1 MISLHRISPFGP
13 IFGKEIRAM
22 SRRRRNYLLRVL
34 YLGGLLLLLTMAY
47 TSMSYMG
54 ANSVAARIQRQAMI
68 GQSFFQ
74 MFSFFCLVTMTL
86 IGPILTCTAI
96 GGEKLHRTLHVLL
109 MTPLNTWQIL
119 GGKLF
124 SRLLQALVLL
134 GLSLPVLAVVRLL
147 GGTELWQMGMSL
159 AICLVTAIYAASVGL
174 MLSTMMTR
182 AYAVIL
188 LSYGILALQY
198 LFFPMIVALLSLNQN
213 PRAFEWSLM
222 AAASPFFA
230 MGFVVMGG
238 VGAAFQVSG
247 AGVIVVHIFGT
258 ILMLLL
264 SAAILRRYQKRE
276 HSGASCIPL
285 VSEPQPLAPAEFDP
299 TTGSLPPPLL
309 PDSVAP
315 TASRTVSDNPVRWRE
330 MRRPLFARRWQA
342 IAGWIVIAGLMLF
355 VYGLLAVNNDLDDDG
370 THIAFGVI
378 LSILWWMLATV
389 LSATVIAQEKEGDTW
404 TLMLATPVSG
414 ATIVLGKFLG
424 VLKRMWMPTVLLAAH
439 FAVFSIVGY
448 VTWTASIVVMW
459 CTISCFCI
467 WMASGIYL
475 SLRVSRVT
483 VAVILNIALALIVY
497 VFAPMFEAMLAS
509 VINYGRGWDG
519 PFTFHA
525 QPLMYVVMAVDRLDP
540 GFDWSRTVRLPQV
553 ESLTVP
559 MFLAWAF
566 VVGVIHLLLTA
577 GILAWTIARFD
588 RIVGRAQQLHRP

>member
-22 SRRRRNYLLRVL
+22 SRRRRNYFLRVL

-47 TSMSYMG
+47 TSMSYIG
-54 ANSVAARIQRQAMI
+54 SNSVAARIQRQAMI

-159 AICLVTAIYAASVGL
+159 AICLVTAIYAASIGL

-238 VGAAFQVSG
+238 VGAAFNVSG
-247 AGVIVVHIFGT
+247 AGVIIVHVVGT

-276 HSGASCIPL
+276 HSGDSSIPL
-285 VSEPQPLAPAEFDP
+285 IADPQPAARGENTSTTHPRQPSPAPLAPK
-299 TTGSLPPPLL
+299 
-309 PDSVAP
+309 
-315 TASRTVSDNPVRWRE
+315 ASRTVSDNPVRWRE
-330 MRRPLFARRWQA
+330 TRRSLYARRWQA
-342 IAGWIVIAGLMLF
+342 ITGSIFIVALMFL
-355 VYGLLAVNNDLDDDG
+355 VYGILAVNNDLDDDG
-370 THIAFGVI
+370 THIGFGAI
-378 LSILWWMLATV
+378 LAILWWLLATV

-424 VLKRMWMPTVLLAAH
+424 VLKRMWMPTALLAAH
-439 FAVFSIVGY
+439 FVLFSIVGY
-448 VTWTASIVVMW
+448 VTWTASIVVLW
-459 CTISCFCI
+459 CTVSCFCI
-467 WMASGIYL
+467 WIATGIYL

-519 PFTFHA
+519 PFTLHA
-525 QPLMYVVMAVDRLDP
+525 QPLMYAVMAVDRLDP

-553 ESLTVP
+553 DNLKVP
-559 MFLAWAF
+559 MFLAWVF

-588 RIVGRAQQLHRP
+588 RIVGRAEQLNRP

>member
-22 SRRRRNYLLRVL
+22 SRRRRNYMLRVL
-34 YLGGLLLLLTMAY
+34 YLGGLLMLLTMAY

-54 ANSVAARIQRQAMI
+54 TNSVAARIQRQAMI

-159 AICLVTAIYAASVGL
+159 AICLATAIYAASIGL
-174 MLSTMMTR
+174 MLSTIMTR

-238 VGAAFQVSG
+238 VGAAFNVSG
-247 AGVIVVHIFGT
+247 AGVIIVHVVGT

-276 HSGASCIPL
+276 HSGDSSIPL
-285 VSEPQPLAPAEFDP
+285 AADPQPVARDESISTTGPLPPSRAPLAPK
-299 TTGSLPPPLL
+299 T
-309 PDSVAP
+309 
-315 TASRTVSDNPVRWRE
+315 SRTVSDNPVRWRE
-330 MRRPLFARRWQA
+330 MRRSLYARRWQA
-342 IAGWIVIAGLMLF
+342 IAGSILIVALMLF
-355 VYGLLAVNNDLDDDG
+355 VYGILAVNNDLDDDG
-370 THIAFGVI
+370 THIGFGAI
-378 LSILWWMLATV
+378 LAILWWLLATV

-424 VLKRMWMPTVLLAAH
+424 VLKRLWMPTALLAAH
-439 FAVFSIVGY
+439 FVLFSIVGY
-448 VTWTASIVVMW
+448 VTWTASIVVLW
-459 CTISCFCI
+459 CTVSCFCI
-467 WMASGIYL
+467 WIATGIYL

-483 VAVILNIALALIVY
+483 VAVILNIALALIVS

-509 VINYGRGWDG
+509 MINYGRGWDG
-519 PFTFHA
+519 PVTLHA
-525 QPLMYVVMAVDRLDP
+525 QPLMYAVMAVDRLDP

-553 ESLTVP
+553 DNLTVP

-588 RIVGRAQQLHRP
+588 RIVGRAEQLHRP